1 MAIDPNALTLSE
13 WAHLSNDP
21 LVLKITESLHKT
33 LNILQDIPLVTDET
47 LNMVGMRYVDTL
59 PGVNWG
65 QINKAPTVVK
75 GKPTPYEEQAFLIR
89 NQFQVDKR
97 LVNNKN
103 NIQSPVQTEIDMF
116 MEALTYELNF
126 RFILND
132 PTNQNDLT
140 NGLAPG
146 TTSGSTTGMAQF
158 AGNGDAWVGLA
169 TRMNNPA
176 QYGIPSEMLING
188 TSIGTGLDLT
198 AATLGS
204 TTAGVPQAA
213 SNLFIESVQQMLD
226 TMNAPEG
233 DGVVFYCN
241 DLLKRRWERAVRTSG
256 AGGGFDITRDA
267 FDRPVATY
275 KNAKIR
281 DVGRLAPL
289 AGANQSLRVISPFE
303 LPTGAPSFSGQTNAN
318 YTSLYAVR
326 YGDGYFKGWQTNPL
340 KPDNLGVDPTNG
352 VMINIVVDWGA
363 GLWQQH
369 NRSVCRL
376 FGIKISP

>member
-1 MAIDPNALTLSE
+1 MAIDPNALTLAE

-47 LNMVGMRYVDTL
+47 MKMSGMRFIDNL

-65 QINKAPTVVK
+65 QINKAPTVTK

-89 NQFQVDKR
+89 NQFQIDKR

-116 MEALTYELNF
+116 MEALTYELNY
-126 RFILND
+126 RFITND
-132 PTNQNDLT
+132 PTDT
-140 NGLAPG
+140 VNGNP
-146 TTSGSTTGMAQF
+146 
-158 AGNGDAWVGLA
+158 DAWVGLA
-169 TRMNNPA
+169 TRLKNAA
-176 QYGIPSEMLING
+176 QYGISTEMNIDG
-188 TSIGTGLDLT
+188 SAIGTGLDLT
-198 AATLGS
+198 SATLAGS
-204 TTAGVPQAA
+204 TA
-213 SNLFIESVQQMLD
+213 SSSANLFVEAVQQMLD
-226 TMNAPEG
+226 FMNSPEG

-241 DLLKRRWERAVRTSG
+241 DLLKRRWERGIRAMG
-256 AGGGFDITRDA
+256 AGSGFDITRDA

-281 DVGRLAPL
+281 DVGRRVD
-289 AGANQSLRVISPFE
+289 QITRVITSNEHADGSLGTPG
-303 LPTGAPSFSGQTNAN
+303 TDV

-326 YGDGYFKGWQTNPL
+326 YGDSYFKGWQTNPL
-340 KPDNLGVDPTNG
+340 KPDNLGIDPTNG
-352 VMINIVVDWGA
+352 VMINIVVDWGS
-363 GLWQQH
+363 GLWQPH

-376 FGIKISP
+376 HGIKVSP

>member
-1 MAIDPNALTLSE
+1 MAIDPNALTLAE

-47 LNMVGMRYVDTL
+47 LKMTGMRYIDNL

-65 QINKAPTVVK
+65 QINKAPAVTK

-89 NQFQVDKR
+89 NQFQIDKR

-103 NIQSPVQTEIDMF
+103 NIQSPVQSEIDMF
-116 MEALTYELNF
+116 MEALTYELNY
-126 RFILND
+126 RFISND
-132 PTNQNDLT
+132 PTDAA
-140 NGLAPG
+140 NGNA
-146 TTSGSTTGMAQF
+146 
-158 AGNGDAWVGLA
+158 DAWVGLA
-169 TRMNNPA
+169 TRLNNA
-176 QYGIPSEMLING
+176 ASYGINAEMNIDG
-188 TSIGTGLDLT
+188 SAVPLDLT
-198 AATLGS
+198 ANTLSGGG
-204 TTAGVPQAA
+204 TVTASVAA
-213 SNLFIESVQQMLD
+213 NQFVESVQQMLD
-226 TMNAPEG
+226 YMNSPEG

-241 DLLKRRWERAVRTSG
+241 DLLKRRWERGIRAMG
-256 AGGGFDITRDA
+256 AGAGFDITRDA

-281 DVGRLAPL
+281 DVGRRVD
-289 AGANQSLRVISPFE
+289 QVTRVITSTE
-303 LPTGAPSFSGQTNAN
+303 NANGTLGSSN

-326 YGDGYFKGWQTNPL
+326 YGDSYFKGWQTNPL

-352 VMINIVVDWGA
+352 VMINIVVDWGS
-363 GLWQQH
+363 GLWQPH

-376 FGIKISP
+376 HGIKVSP